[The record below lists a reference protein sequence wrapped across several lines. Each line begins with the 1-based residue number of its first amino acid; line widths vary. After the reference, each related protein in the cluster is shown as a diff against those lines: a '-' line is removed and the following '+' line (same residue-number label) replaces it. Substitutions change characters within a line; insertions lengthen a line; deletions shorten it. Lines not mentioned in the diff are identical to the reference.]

1 MPFIPAANTAKVEM
15 IFLDQG
21 QRCENVYH
29 VQFDAPPSET
39 DLTNLATSFRDWWDV
54 EMQPLTAHDVSLVLI
69 LARDLT
75 TEGAV
80 AIEFSDGLP
89 LEGTGAGPLPNNV
102 TVAVKWSTG
111 LSGRSFRGRT
121 YMIGLPNN
129 SIDPDN
135 TNQLLTSYQS
145 SLDAAFELLIDTV
158 EDAGNDLV
166 VASFFH
172 DNAPR
177 VSAVLT
183 KIVAASIDI
192 NIDSQR
198 RRLAGR
204 GS

>member
-1 MPFIPAANTAKVEM
+1 MPFIPCNNTAKVEL
-15 IFLDQG
+15 IYLDQG
-21 QRCENVYH
+21 QRVENVFH
-29 VQFDAPPSET
+29 VLCPTPPDATE
-39 DLTNLATSFRDWWDV
+39 LNEIAEAFRDWWDV

-69 LARDLT
+69 LARDLS
-75 TEGAV
+75 TEAGT

-111 LSGRSFRGRT
+111 LAGRSFRGRT
-121 YMIGLPNN
+121 YMVGLPNN

-135 TNQLLTSYQS
+135 TNQLLTSYQT
-145 SLDAAFELLIDTV
+145 SLDTAFELLIDAM
-158 EDAGNDLV
+158 EDAGRALV

-177 VSAVLT
+177 AAG
-183 KIVAASIDI
+183 IVTVIQAASIDI